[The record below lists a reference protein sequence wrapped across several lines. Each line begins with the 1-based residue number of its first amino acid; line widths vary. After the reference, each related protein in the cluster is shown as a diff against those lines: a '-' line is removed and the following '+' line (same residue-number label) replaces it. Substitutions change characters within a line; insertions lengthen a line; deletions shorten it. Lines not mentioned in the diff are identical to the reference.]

1 MKCHATGAK
10 PTQIIENGQNG
21 PKTSN
26 VFESPD
32 KETTVSLCGDPDG
45 DVKAPVDFVARWY
58 AGDRLKKGSF
68 PTVTLFV
75 SPFVRLMGVVAA
87 ATPFAKSK
95 YSMITGNRLTHSAL
109 PNSAVMRRPVSS
121 IPTWSAQGTMPS
133 RLLATARIALPS

>member
-1 MKCHATGAK
+1 M
-10 PTQIIENGQNG
+10 IENGENG

-26 VFESPD
+26 IFESPD
-32 KETTVSLCGDPDG
+32 KETAISLCGDPNG
-45 DVKAPVDFVARWY
+45 DVRAPVDFVARWY

-75 SPFVRLMGVVAA
+75 SPYVRLVGVVAA
-87 ATPFAKSK
+87 ATPTARSK
-95 YSMITGNRLTHSAL
+95 YSMITGNGLTHSAL

-133 RLLATARIALPS
+133 RWRATARIALPF